1 MKSLRVIAFE
11 PYYGGSHRAFLDTW
25 IDASVHQWELFTLP
39 ARHWKWRMRGSAM
52 WLAKQLENAP
62 AGRYN
67 ALFTCDMTSVADL
80 RALLPRQ
87 VRDIPVICYFHENQL
102 TYPLSPNDW
111 RDFQFG
117 FTNITSAL
125 AADAVWFNSQSHQ
138 DAFLEAA
145 RQMLKTMPENLSG
158 DVLPRIL
165 AKSSVQYPAVELPPG
180 FSAGSDGVVSSNER
194 AVLRI
199 LWPHRWEYDK
209 NPGPFFEALLKLH
222 ETDAK
227 FELVVLGET
236 FRTAPPGFQT
246 ALTKLESRVRH
257 AGYLPSRDDYWKLLK
272 SCDVVVS
279 TAIQENFG
287 LAVVEAMLAGCIPV
301 LPRRLSYPEL
311 LINGSESPSRSEFL
325 YDREADLE
333 CILNRLCISKSS
345 GTFQHLAGSIQSDL
359 AFRFGV
365 TEQSLR
371 LDSELHDLVADR

>member
-1 MKSLRVIAFE
+1 M
-11 PYYGGSHRAFLDTW
+11 
-25 IDASVHQWELFTLP
+25 
-39 ARHWKWRMRGSAM
+39 
-52 WLAKQLENAP
+52 
-62 AGRYN
+62 
-67 ALFTCDMTSVADL
+67 
-80 RALLPRQ
+80 
-87 VRDIPVICYFHENQL
+87 
-102 TYPLSPNDW
+102 
-111 RDFQFG
+111 
-117 FTNITSAL
+117 
-125 AADAVWFNSQSHQ
+125 
-138 DAFLEAA
+138 
-145 RQMLKTMPENLSG
+145 
-158 DVLPRIL
+158 
-165 AKSSVQYPAVELPPG
+165 
-180 FSAGSDGVVSSNER
+180 
-194 AVLRI
+194 
-199 LWPHRWEYDK
+199 
-209 NPGPFFEALLKLH
+209 
-222 ETDAK
+222 
-227 FELVVLGET
+227 VLGET